1 MLFTDPS
8 TCQLDIPECLFVCR
22 QYLGIR
28 DLKQKT
34 KAWAL
39 SKAQFGRRQIMP
51 ASNCIECNDQS
62 VYKMDSVGRG

>member
-1 MLFTDPS
+1 MLFTNPS

-28 DLKQKT
+28 DLKQRQ

-39 SKAQFGRRQIMP
+39 SRPVWKETDVP